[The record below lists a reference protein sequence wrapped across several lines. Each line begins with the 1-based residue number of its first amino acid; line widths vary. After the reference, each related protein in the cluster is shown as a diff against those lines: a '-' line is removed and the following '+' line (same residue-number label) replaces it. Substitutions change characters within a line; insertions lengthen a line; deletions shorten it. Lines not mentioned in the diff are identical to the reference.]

1 MSTPTT
7 SPASAPENDA
17 TSAIAADAR
26 PELGPARVRLII
38 AGALLVLIA
47 LVAGVL
53 LGRAT
58 APASSA
64 STPAAESA
72 EAGFA
77 RDMQTHHN
85 QAVEM
90 SIMLRD
96 RTDDEELRL
105 LALDIATAQAQQAG
119 QMFAW
124 LVMWGVPQT
133 STEPEM
139 AWMSLPTLDG
149 GHDEHSTAH
158 SPGEQM
164 PGLAT
169 AEQLAAL
176 RDARGV
182 AAERLWLE
190 LMIAHHIGGV
200 EMAEAVLARSDNPLV
215 TRLANGVVMLQQ
227 KEVDYMTELLAAR
240 S

>member
-1 MSTPTT
+1 MS
-7 SPASAPENDA
+7 SADPALASSA
-17 TSAIAADAR
+17 TDAR
-26 PELGPARVRLII
+26 PERGPARVRLIV
-38 AGALLVLIA
+38 AGALLVLVA

-53 LGRAT
+53 LGRVT
-58 APASSA
+58 APAGAASA
-64 STPAAESA
+64 PGPESA
-72 EAGFA
+72 EAGFS

-90 SIMLRD
+90 SLLLRD

-124 LVMWGVPQT
+124 LNVWGVPQT

-139 AWMSLPTLDG
+139 AWMALPTLDG

-158 SPGEQM
+158 SPGEPM
-164 PGLAT
+164 PGLASP
-169 AEQLAAL
+169 EQMAAL
-176 RDARGV
+176 RDAEGLE
-182 AAERLWLE
+182 AERLWLE
-190 LMIAHHIGGV
+190 LMIAHHRGGV
-200 EMAEAVLARSDNPLV
+200 EMAEAVLARTENELV

-227 KEVDYMTELLAAR
+227 KEIDYMTELLEAR

>member
-1 MSTPTT
+1 MTSGSSTSDPQ
-7 SPASAPENDA
+7 SPPRPPRI
-17 TSAIAADAR
+17 TAR
-26 PELGPARVRLII
+26 TVWAGVVLII
-38 AGALLVLIA
+38 IA

-53 LGRAT
+53 LGRIG
-58 APASSA
+58 APAAASSPHD
-64 STPAAESA
+64 TSA

-90 SIMLRD
+90 SMLLRD

-124 LVMWGVPQT
+124 LNAWGLPQT
-133 STEPEM
+133 GSEPEM
-139 AWMSLPTLDG
+139 AWMTRPALSGDDMVGMHDG
-149 GHDEHSTAH
+149 GHSGHEL
-158 SPGEQM
+158 GEPM

-169 AEQLAAL
+169 PEQMQQL
-176 RDARGV
+176 RDAQGLE
-182 AAERLWLE
+182 AERLWLE
-190 LMIAHHIGGV
+190 LMIAHHQGGV
-200 EMAEAVLARSDNPLV
+200 EMAEAVLARTDDRLV
-215 TRLANGVVMLQQ
+215 TPLATGMATLQQ
-227 KEVDYMTELLAAR
+227 KEIDYMTELLEAR

>member
-1 MSTPTT
+1 M
-7 SPASAPENDA
+7 
-17 TSAIAADAR
+17 
-26 PELGPARVRLII
+26 RLIV
-38 AGALLVLIA
+38 AGVLLVLVA

-58 APASSA
+58 APMGAASA
-64 STPAAESA
+64 PGPESA

-90 SIMLRD
+90 SILLRD
-96 RTDDEELRL
+96 RTDDNELRL
-105 LALDIATAQAQQAG
+105 LALDIATAQGQQAG

-133 STEPEM
+133 STQPEM

-158 SPGEQM
+158 SAGEPM
-164 PGLAT
+164 PGLASP
-169 AEQLAAL
+169 EQMAAL
-176 RDARGV
+176 RDAQGLE
-182 AAERLWLE
+182 AERLWLQ
-190 LMIAHHIGGV
+190 LMIDHHVGGV
-200 EMAEAVLARSDNPLV
+200 EMAEAVLARSTDPLV

-227 KEVDYMTELLAAR
+227 KEIDYMTELLDAR